1 MYWDVI
7 DVQVV
12 GDRLLHVTF
21 RDGSEGDVEFD
32 ESVLVNVLEKLRDP
46 AEFSKVMLINNVVTW
61 PGEIDIAPDAMYEGI
76 KTSGHHVFKLS
87 A

>member
-7 DVQVV
+7 DVKVV

-21 RDGSEGDVEFD
+21 RDGLEGTVKFD
-32 ESVLVNVLEKLRDP
+32 ESVLSNALDKLRKP
-46 AEFSKVMLINNVVTW
+46 EEFSKVMLINHVVTW
-61 PGEIDIAPDAMYEGI
+61 PDEIDIAPDAMYEGI
-76 KTSGHHVFKLS
+76 KTSGHHVFILS